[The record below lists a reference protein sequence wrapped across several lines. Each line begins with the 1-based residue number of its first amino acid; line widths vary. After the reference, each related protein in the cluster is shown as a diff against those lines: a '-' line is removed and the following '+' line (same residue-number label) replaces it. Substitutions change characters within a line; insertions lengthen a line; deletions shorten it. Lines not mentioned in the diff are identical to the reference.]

1 MRKIIHVLVVVVLLT
16 IVPVTLL
23 AQDDLT
29 LEGLVGIVEDI
40 EGRLSDIE
48 AMFADPWS
56 PEVIYTDDGICQSPL
71 HTDGSS
77 GWVNLID
84 SQVHQETADAY
95 RMKYGVS
102 LSPTDVY
109 LTSISFSVS
118 SSEVYLQY
126 SKGDETVFETWANC
140 EFLGHSEWARR

>member
-1 MRKIIHVLVVVVLLT
+1 MLVIVVLLT

-40 EGRLSDIE
+40 EGRLSEIE

-71 HTDGSS
+71 HTDG
-77 GWVNLID
+77 
-84 SQVHQETADAY
+84 
-95 RMKYGVS
+95 
-102 LSPTDVY
+102 
-109 LTSISFSVS
+109 
-118 SSEVYLQY
+118 
-126 SKGDETVFETWANC
+126 
-140 EFLGHSEWARR
+140 

>member
-1 MRKIIHVLVVVVLLT
+1 MIVVVVVLLM
-16 IVPVTLL
+16 ILPVTLL
-23 AQDDLT
+23 AQDELT
-29 LEGLVGIVEDI
+29 LEGLAGIVEDI
-40 EGRLSDIE
+40 EERLSEIE

-56 PEVIYTDDGICQSPL
+56 PGVVYMDDGICQSPL

-102 LSPTDVY
+102 LSPTDVQ
-109 LTSISFSVS
+109 LTSISFNVNNSD
-118 SSEVYLQY
+118 VYLQY

-140 EFLGHSEWARR
+140 EFLDHSEWARR